1 MKADINN
8 KSSQII
14 AGVDEVGRGCL
25 CYDVVV
31 AAVILDP
38 KQKIN
43 NLCDSKK
50 ISAKRRQELA
60 IEIKEKALAYSIVHI
75 DSEVIDS
82 INILQASLLGMKRA
96 VEELTIVP
104 NRVFVDGNKIPDIT
118 LPVKVVVKAIVKG
131 DDLIPAISAASIIAK
146 VERDAQ
152 MLKLHELY
160 PKYGFDKH
168 KGYPTKLH
176 QQAIKQYGLLDF
188 YRKSY
193 KPVKALLLKN

>member
-1 MKADINN
+1 VNPHLTEL
-8 KSSQII
+8 I

-38 KQKIN
+38 QKKISH
-43 NLCDSKK
+43 LCDSKK

-75 DSEVIDS
+75 DCKVIDS
-82 INILQASLLGMKRA
+82 INILQASLLGMKKA
-96 VEELTIVP
+96 VEELSIIP
-104 NRVFVDGNKIPDIT
+104 DRVLVDGNKIPDLT
-118 LPVKVVVKAIVKG
+118 LPVEAIIKG
-131 DDLIPAISAASIIAK
+131 DNLIPAISAASIIAK
-146 VERDAQ
+146 VERDAD
-152 MLKLHELY
+152 MLKLHSLY
-160 PKYGFDKH
+160 PQYGFDKH

-176 QQAIKQYGLLDF
+176 RQAIKQYGILDF

-193 KPVKALLLKN
+193 KPVKALLSLK